1 MTFCSSRLGFHKFKP
16 QSCAELS
23 RFIGKTV
30 GKHRAQGRVNISF
43 WAKEGGVHSVLMLG
57 LFCYQLFCDLK
68 QCSEFFDCCCWFT
81 KHPDLDADC
90 SLVKNCYFSLLE
102 SNLTFSIFNSNG
114 ANFTFQSVSIQIRI
128 SIVAVSMLLGGF
140 FVFVSL
146 KFGIA
151 VLEYSHLSHWA
162 WFLWVPFCDKYIT
175 TQSQTTGKYPYKHQ
189 LIIS

>member
-1 MTFCSSRLGFHKFKP
+1 MQSEDFTTSTATIIIYCFCSLWAYMTFCSSRLGFHKFKP

-23 RFIGKTV
+23 RF
-30 GKHRAQGRVNISF
+30 
-43 WAKEGGVHSVLMLG
+43 WAKEGDVHSVLMLR

-102 SNLTFSIFNSNG
+102 SNLTSSIFNSNG

-128 SIVAVSMLLGGF
+128 SIVAVSMLLGVF

-151 VLEYSHLSHWA
+151 VLEYSHLSH
-162 WFLWVPFCDKYIT
+162 
-175 TQSQTTGKYPYKHQ
+175 
-189 LIIS
+189 

>member
-1 MTFCSSRLGFHKFKP
+1 MQSEDFTTSTATIIIYCFCSLWAYMTFCSSRLGFHKFKP

-128 SIVAVSMLLGGF
+128 SIVAVSMLLGF
-140 FVFVSL
+140 FFVSL

-151 VLEYSHLSHWA
+151 VLEYSHLSH
-162 WFLWVPFCDKYIT
+162 
-175 TQSQTTGKYPYKHQ
+175 
-189 LIIS
+189 